1 MKEIVK
7 DLIFGMPWYSYV
19 TLFFVIAMT
28 TTAFFL
34 PPIAIVDKSILYT
47 GALLLGFNWLMF
59 VTINI
64 PTFIE
69 KGARIRATWG
79 DKKIEIGK
87 ENKFENKDTDNE
99 YDQDN
104 QDS

>member
-1 MKEIVK
+1 MKDLVK
-7 DLIFGMPWYSYV
+7 DLIFGMPWYCYV
-19 TLFFVIAMT
+19 TLFFALALTI
-28 TTAFFL
+28 TAFFL
-34 PPIAIVDKSILYT
+34 PPISIIDKSVLYAC
-47 GALLLGFNWLMF
+47 ALVLGWSWMMF

-87 ENKFENKDTDNE
+87 DKDNNEQNDTDNGL
-99 YDQDN
+99 
-104 QDS
+104 

>member
-19 TLFFVIAMT
+19 TLFVVIGMMI
-28 TTAFFL
+28 TAFFL
-34 PPIAIVDKSILYT
+34 PPIAIIDKSILY
-47 GALLLGFNWLMF
+47 ASSILLGSNWLMF

-87 ENKFENKDTDNE
+87 ENKIENKDTD
-99 YDQDN
+99 DN
-104 QDS
+104 DEQMG

>member
-1 MKEIVK
+1 MKDIVK

-19 TLFFVIAMT
+19 TLFVVIALVI
-28 TTAFFL
+28 TAFFL
-34 PPIAIVDKSILYT
+34 PPIAIIDKSVLYT

-87 ENKFENKDTDNE
+87 ENKIENKDTD
-99 YDQDN
+99 DN
-104 QDS
+104 DEQMG

>member
-1 MKEIVK
+1 MKDIVK
-7 DLIFGMPWYSYV
+7 DLIFGMPWYCYI
-19 TLFFVIAMT
+19 TLFVVIGMII
-28 TTAFFL
+28 TAFFL
-34 PPIAIVDKSILYT
+34 PPLAIVDKSVLY
-47 GALLLGFNWLMF
+47 AASILLGSNWLMF

-87 ENKFENKDTDNE
+87 ENKIENKDTD
-99 YDQDN
+99 DN
-104 QDS
+104 DEQMG

>member
-19 TLFFVIAMT
+19 TLFVVIGMMI
-28 TTAFFL
+28 TAFFL
-34 PPIAIVDKSILYT
+34 PPIALIDKSILY
-47 GALLLGFNWLMF
+47 ASSILLGSNWLMF

-87 ENKFENKDTDNE
+87 EKDNNEQNDIDNG
-99 YDQDN
+99 N
-104 QDS
+104 